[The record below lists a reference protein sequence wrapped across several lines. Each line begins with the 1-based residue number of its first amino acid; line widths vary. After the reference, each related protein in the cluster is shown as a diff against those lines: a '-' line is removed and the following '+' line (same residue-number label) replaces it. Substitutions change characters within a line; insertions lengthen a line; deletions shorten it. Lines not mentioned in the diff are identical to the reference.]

1 MNSIDQKK
9 ITKNLTV
16 LQKELQDD
24 VDIITDKLYKQKV
37 FTREV
42 WQDICDTRCRL
53 QKSNCSSFINH
64 LLRSG
69 KDSYAK
75 FKNIL
80 IDLGHHKLVTALEKA
95 SKNENELKWTED
107 RGKTFVIQDFK
118 HPERIRKQAWAEE
131 SNENKN
137 QAADD
142 KIENIHL
149 ERLETFATEKWDCK
163 DKNNNTVNLGKEFKK
178 VFKEESFEDEE
189 LTKLFKTTRFNK
201 LPVTAEGRAY

>member
-95 SKNENELKWTED
+95 SQN
-107 RGKTFVIQDFK
+107 G
-118 HPERIRKQAWAEE
+118 
-131 SNENKN
+131 
-137 QAADD
+137 
-142 KIENIHL
+142 
-149 ERLETFATEKWDCK
+149 
-163 DKNNNTVNLGKEFKK
+163 KK
-178 VFKEESFEDEE
+178 VFLCFLLFFVILYLLLGFTSHQNCISYMATFFIGEDRMCPSMHYFRH
-189 LTKLFKTTRFNK
+189 LSRTNDV
-201 LPVTAEGRAY
+201 P